1 MSQFDPSF
9 WKDFASNGLA
19 TLLGALIGIPVAL
32 GIDRHLAARRKAE
45 EREQEHILT
54 RERKLQ
60 FIESLEAA
68 LRKNQKLVQQMKTE
82 LTPQSVIFYN
92 VDTLLLDSTSS
103 IKYQLIEDLR
113 LNQLLDS
120 IRYELAHL
128 HRKVELQ
135 LEIEFSAFKEMQG
148 YQNRRSRLISAIH
161 DHFPRIES
169 EIGEALNGLALMK
182 TRLTGEFRGRTG
194 KGGVRS

>member
-1 MSQFDPSF
+1 MSQFDLFF
-9 WKDFASNGLA
+9 WKNLVSNGLA
-19 TLLGALIGIPVAL
+19 TLLGAVIGIPIAL
-32 GIDRHLAARRKAE
+32 VIDRHLAARRKAE
-45 EREQEHILT
+45 ERQQAHTLT
-54 RERKLQ
+54 LERKLQ
-60 FIESLEAA
+60 LIESLEAA
-68 LRKNQKLVQQMKTE
+68 LRKNQQLVQQMKTE

-113 LNQLLDS
+113 LDQLLDS

-128 HRKVELQ
+128 HRKVDLQ
-135 LEIEFSAFKEMQG
+135 VEIEFSAFKAMQR
-148 YQNRRSRLISAIH
+148 YQVRRSQLISAIR

-182 TRLTGEFRGRTG
+182 TQLTGKFQGRNP
-194 KGGVRS
+194 

>member
-68 LRKNQKLVQQMKTE
+68 LLKNQQLVQQMKTE

-113 LNQLLDS
+113 VNQLLES

-135 LEIEFSAFKEMQG
+135 LEIEFSAFKAMQG
-148 YQNRRSRLISAIH
+148 YQDRRSRLINAIH
-161 DHFPRIES
+161 AHFPRIER
-169 EIGEALNGLALMK
+169 ETGEALNSLALMK
-182 TRLTGEFRGRTG
+182 TQLTREFRGRIP
-194 KGGVRS
+194 